1 MTILGQSTNIR
12 KQVNPFETMTTQ
24 AYTQIEKDRAS
35 DWALYGFAAFTLV
48 TIAGYA
54 TFGAHPELIA
64 RVPGAVGFYSRAFRF
79 FAVTNIWL
87 AFVVFALLLAR
98 SAGRRWIPA
107 FVLLYSISLASEL
120 SGTITGMPFGEYRY
134 SEVLTPMWLG
144 HVPIVI
150 PLSWFFMSVTCYAIA
165 RFLLPDTRARILRV
179 LIASALLV
187 SWDLSLDP
195 AMSFATHYW
204 MWGSTGAYY
213 GMPWLNLFGWY
224 VTGLALMTAL
234 YFLDADRW
242 IASLSI
248 RRIWI
253 FFFANLALP
262 MAMNAATGL
271 WGAVI
276 SSILALG
283 GVCILARRLAVAA
296 QLEEVRRVDSGPP
309 LRAA

>member
-1 MTILGQSTNIR
+1 
-12 KQVNPFETMTTQ
+12 MTTQ
-24 AYTQIEKDRAS
+24 ANGHFEKDRSS
-35 DWALYGFAAFTLV
+35 DWSLNAFVLFTLV
-48 TIAGYA
+48 TIVGYA
-54 TFGAHPELIA
+54 TFGAHPELTA
-64 RVPGAVGFYSRAFRF
+64 RMPGAADVYSRAFRF

-87 AFVVFALLLAR
+87 AFAVFTLVLSRGVGSQWL
-98 SAGRRWIPA
+98 PA
-107 FVLLYSISLASEL
+107 FVVLYSMSLASEL

-134 SEVLTPMWLG
+134 NEVLSPMWLG

-165 RFLLPDTRARILRV
+165 RFLLPEDKARISRV
-179 LIASALLV
+179 LIASALLI

-195 AMSFATHYW
+195 AMSYATHYW
-204 MWGSTGAYY
+204 TWASSGAYF

-262 MAMNAATGL
+262 IAINAAAGV

-283 GVCILARRLAVAA
+283 GVCILARRLTRGRWHQA
-296 QLEEVRRVDSGPP
+296 PHY
-309 LRAA
+309 